1 MLPRQYLSNEPVPS
15 DFLTSAVYG
24 GVLMI
29 LLNPK
34 AYKDRNYPDARSK
47 EIMLKTIDWFE
58 NKGLAAIKEDYHN
71 KTFTNDFAEFVKEE
85 RIFETLFLPKG
96 YGEDPKQHYST
107 YKMFEFSEICG
118 FYSSSYWYMYH
129 VSTLGLDPVF
139 LGDNEEAKHRAAAKL
154 KENPLCAFGLSE
166 REHGADIYSSEMTL
180 YPKNDGTYSAQG
192 SKYYIGNGNEA
203 GIVTVFGK
211 MADTNDYVFF
221 VVDSAHEKYECVQ
234 NVIACDQ
241 MYVSEF
247 KLHDYPITDAEI
259 LSRGQKAWDDMLNTI
274 NICKFNIGT
283 ASIGLCTHSL
293 YESLNHAAKR
303 NIFGKYVTEFP
314 HIKQLFF
321 DAYIRTVAMKL
332 FGLRATDYMR
342 AASPQDRRYLLFNP
356 LMKMKVAIQGEIVHE
371 LIWDVLAAKG
381 FEKDQFF
388 EHASVQIKGMPK
400 LEGTKHVNMAL
411 MAKLIPNYMFNPK
424 DYPKVQRQN
433 GAENDDFLF
442 NQGPTK
448 GYGKIQF
455 HDYMPIFESLD
466 LPNVTLFMKQ
476 IELYKQLLMDSG
488 ADLMSQM
495 ANFDFLYALGE
506 IFCVIPYAQLI
517 VESAKMEGIEDD
529 ILDSIF
535 DVFVRDMSRYA
546 LDLAM
551 KPSST
556 ERQQK
561 LCKEMVMK
569 PVVNQERCERV
580 INDHIYALV
589 DAYTMTP

>member
-1 MLPRQYLSNEPVPS
+1 MV
-15 DFLTSAVYG
+15 
-24 GVLMI
+24 

-34 AYKDRNYPDARSK
+34 KYKDRNYPDARSK
-47 EIMLKTIDWFE
+47 EIMTKTIDWFE
-58 NKGLAAIKEDYHN
+58 KKGLAAVKKDYQER
-71 KTFTNDFAEFVKEE
+71 TFNQDFADFIRDE
-85 RIFETLFLPKG
+85 RIFETLFLPAG
-96 YGEDPKQHYST
+96 YGEDPNQHYST

-129 VSTLGLDPVF
+129 VSTLGLDPVL
-139 LGDNEEAKHRAAAKL
+139 LGDNEEAKHKAAAKL

-166 REHGADIYSSEMTL
+166 REHGADIYSSDMKL
-180 YPKNDGTYSAQG
+180 YPQGDGTYLAQG
-192 SKYYIGNGNEA
+192 GKYYIGNGNEA

-211 MADTNDYVFF
+211 MADTGDYVFF
-221 VVDSAHEKYECVQ
+221 MVDSQHEKYECVQ

-247 KLHDYPITDAEI
+247 KLHDYPITDGEI

-274 NICKFNIGT
+274 NVCKFNIGS
-283 ASIGLCTHSL
+283 AAIGLSTHSL
-293 YESLNHAAKR
+293 YEGLNHAAHR
-303 NIFGKYVTEFP
+303 NIFGKYVTEFA
-314 HIKQLFF
+314 HIKALFF
-321 DAYIRTVAMKL
+321 DSYTRIVAMKL

-342 AASPQDRRYLLFNP
+342 AAGPEDRRYLLFNP

-381 FEKDQFF
+381 FEKDQHF
-388 EHASVQIKGMPK
+388 EHAAVQIKGMPK

-424 DYPKVQRQN
+424 EYEEVSRRN

-455 HDYMPIFESLD
+455 HDYMPVFESAD
-466 LPNVTLFMKQ
+466 VPNAKVFIKQ
-476 IELYKQLLMDSG
+476 VELYKQLLMESG
-488 ADLMSQM
+488 ADLMTQM

-556 ERQQK
+556 EKQQE
-561 LCKEMVMK
+561 LCKQMVMK
-569 PVVNQERCERV
+569 PVVNIDRYERV
-580 INDHIYALV
+580 MNDHVYSLV
-589 DAYTMTP
+589 DEYTMNP

>member
-1 MLPRQYLSNEPVPS
+1 MV
-15 DFLTSAVYG
+15 
-24 GVLMI
+24 

-34 AYKDRNYPDARSK
+34 KYKDRNYPDARSK

-58 NKGLAAIKEDYHN
+58 NKGLAAIKKDYQER
-71 KTFTNDFAEFVKEE
+71 TFTSDFADFVKEE
-85 RIFETLFLPKG
+85 HIFESLFLPKG
-96 YGEDPKQHYST
+96 YGDDPNQHYST

-118 FYSSSYWYMYH
+118 FYSSAYWYMYH
-129 VSTLGLDPVF
+129 VSTLGIDPVF
-139 LGDNEEAKHRAAAKL
+139 LGDNEEAKHKAAAKL

-166 REHGADIYSSEMTL
+166 KEHGADIYSSDMKL
-180 YPKNDGTYSAQG
+180 YPQGDGTYLAQG
-192 SKYYIGNGNEA
+192 TKYYIGNGNEA

-211 MADTNDYVFF
+211 LADTGDYVFF
-221 VVDSAHEKYECVQ
+221 VVDSHHEKYECVQ

-247 KLHDYPITDAEI
+247 KLHDYPITDGEI

-283 ASIGLCTHSL
+283 AAIGLSTHSL
-293 YESLNHAAKR
+293 YEALNHAAHR
-303 NIFGKYVTEFP
+303 NIFGKNVTEFA

-321 DAYIRTVAMKL
+321 DSYVRITAMKL

-342 AASPQDRRYLLFNP
+342 TAGPEDRRYLLFNP

-388 EHASVQIKGMPK
+388 EHAAAQIKGMPK

-424 DYPKVQRQN
+424 EYEEVGFKN
-433 GAENDDFLF
+433 GGENDDFLF

-455 HDYMPIFESLD
+455 HDYMPVLESAD
-466 LPNVTLFMKQ
+466 VPNAKVFIKQ
-476 IELYKQLLMDSG
+476 VELYKQLLMESG
-488 ADLMSQM
+488 AELMTQM
-495 ANFDFLYALGE
+495 ANFDFLYAMGE

-517 VESAKMEGIEDD
+517 VESAKREDLEED

-556 ERQQK
+556 EKQQEI
-561 LCKEMVMK
+561 CKQMVMK
-569 PVVNQERCERV
+569 PVVNVERYERV
-580 INDHIYALV
+580 IKDHIYALV
-589 DAYTMTP
+589 DTYVMNP